1 MPMISTAQST
11 SCSNF
16 PHILGGTS
24 GDTTIRQIDV
34 YNDYLA
40 LGGHTREITLTGSS
54 SELPYLALKSIS
66 TSGKYYWAKALS
78 LKTSTYFYGV

>member
-11 SCSNF
+11 SCSSF
-16 PHILGGTS
+16 PHILGSTP
-24 GDTTIRQIDV
+24 GDTTIRHIDV

-40 LGGHTREITLTGSS
+40 LAGAYQLY
-54 SELPYLALKSIS
+54 LPYLALKSIS